1 LFYIKQRDFF
11 KESFDS
17 TIMDEFF
24 FEVVE
29 ITQSVWDG
37 ILFGSTY
44 ALIGIGFTL
53 IFGAMGKLNM
63 AYAGAAIAGAYVGL
77 AVSMLF
83 DAPIILV
90 FVASALVSTMMGYLI
105 YQTCFR
111 FIPTHN
117 HLAALMAS
125 VGGLFL
131 IDEVIVHATRG
142 SPLNFP
148 GIFEDAYFE
157 MGPFGIR
164 GDLLF
169 VFFIGLVST
178 VVLLYVLFRTRLG
191 IATRAVAQQDVA
203 AQLCGINVHNTN
215 SITFSIAG
223 LLGGIAGAMTAAA
236 VGVLSPVMILPLTI
250 KGLIVTVIGGLG
262 SIPGAIIAGLFVGGL
277 ENLFLYVR
285 GIDERDMYVVA
296 LLFIFLVFRPNGLFS
311 KTITRD

>member
-1 LFYIKQRDFF
+1 MEDFLY
-11 KESFDS
+11 
-17 TIMDEFF
+17 
-24 FEVVE
+24 EVVE
-29 ITQSVWDG
+29 ITQTIWDG
-37 ILFGSTY
+37 VLFGSTY

-77 AVSMLF
+77 AVSMFF

-90 FVASALVSTMMGYLI
+90 FAVSALVSTLMGYI
-105 YQTCFR
+105 VYQTCFR

-131 IDEVIVHATRG
+131 IDEVIVLATLG
-142 SPLNFP
+142 SPMNFP
-148 GIFEDAYFE
+148 GLFEDAYFE
-157 MGPFGIR
+157 IGPFGIR

-169 VFFIGLVST
+169 VFFIGIVST
-178 VVLLYVLFRTRLG
+178 VVLLYVLFKTSLG
-191 IATRAVAQQDVA
+191 MATRAVAQQNVA
-203 AQLCGINVHNTN
+203 AQLCGINIHRTN

-236 VGVLSPVMILPLTI
+236 VGVLSPVMTVPLTI

-262 SIPGAIIAGLFVGGL
+262 SIPGAIIAGLFVGAF
-277 ENLFLYVR
+277 ENFFLYIR

-296 LLFIFLVFRPNGLFS
+296 LLFIFLVFRPNGIFS

>member
-1 LFYIKQRDFF
+1 MEDFLY
-11 KESFDS
+11 
-17 TIMDEFF
+17 
-24 FEVVE
+24 EVVE
-29 ITQSVWDG
+29 ITQTIWDG
-37 ILFGSTY
+37 VLFGSTY

-77 AVSMLF
+77 AVSMFF

-90 FVASALVSTMMGYLI
+90 FAVSALVSALMGYI
-105 YQTCFR
+105 VYQTCFR

-117 HLAALMAS
+117 HLAALKAS

-131 IDEVIVHATRG
+131 IDEVIVLATRG
-142 SPLNFP
+142 SPMNFP
-148 GIFEDAYFE
+148 ALFEDAYFE
-157 MGPFGIR
+157 IGPFGIR
-164 GDLLF
+164 GDLIF

-178 VVLLYVLFRTRLG
+178 VVLLYVLFKTRLG
-191 IATRAVAQQDVA
+191 MATRAVAQQDVA
-203 AQLCGINVHNTN
+203 AQLCGINIHRTN

-236 VGVLSPVMILPLTI
+236 VGVLSPVIILPLTI

-262 SIPGAIIAGLFVGGL
+262 SIPGAIIAGLFVGGF

-311 KTITRD
+311 KTINRD

>member
-148 GIFEDAYFE
+148 AIFEDAYFE

>member
-1 LFYIKQRDFF
+1 MEDFLY
-11 KESFDS
+11 EA
-17 TIMDEFF
+17 
-24 FEVVE
+24 VE
-29 ITQSVWDG
+29 IIQTIWDG

-63 AYAGAAIAGAYVGL
+63 AYAAAAIGGAYVGL
-77 AVSMLF
+77 AVSMFF

-90 FVASALVSTMMGYLI
+90 FAVSAFVSTLMGYFV

-131 IDEVIVHATRG
+131 IDEIIVHATRG
-142 SPLNFP
+142 SPMNFP
-148 GIFEDAYFE
+148 GLFEDAYFE
-157 MGPFGIR
+157 VGPFGIR

-169 VFFIGLVST
+169 VFFIGIVST
-178 VVLLYVLFRTRLG
+178 ILLLYVLFKTRLG
-191 IATRAVAQQDVA
+191 MATRAVAQQDVA
-203 AQLCGINVHNTN
+203 AQLCGINIHRTN

-223 LLGGIAGAMTAAA
+223 FLGGIAGAMTAAA
-236 VGVLSPVMILPLTI
+236 VGILSPVMTVPLTI

-262 SIPGAIIAGLFVGGL
+262 SIPGAIIAGLFVGAF
-277 ENLFLYVR
+277 ENFFLYIR

-296 LLFIFLVFRPNGLFS
+296 LLFIFLVFRPNGIFS

>member
-1 LFYIKQRDFF
+1 MEDFLY
-11 KESFDS
+11 
-17 TIMDEFF
+17 
-24 FEVVE
+24 EVVE
-29 ITQSVWDG
+29 ITQTIWDG
-37 ILFGSTY
+37 VLFGSTY

-77 AVSMLF
+77 AVSMFF

-90 FVASALVSTMMGYLI
+90 FAVSALVSALMGYI
-105 YQTCFR
+105 VYQTCFR

-131 IDEVIVHATRG
+131 IDEVIVLATRG
-142 SPLNFP
+142 SPMNFP
-148 GIFEDAYFE
+148 ALFEDAYFE
-157 MGPFGIR
+157 IGPFGIR

-169 VFFIGLVST
+169 VFFIGIVST
-178 VVLLYVLFRTRLG
+178 VVLLYVLFKTRLG
-191 IATRAVAQQDVA
+191 MATRAVAQQDVA
-203 AQLCGINVHNTN
+203 AQLCGINIHRTN

-223 LLGGIAGAMTAAA
+223 FLGGIAGAMTAAA
-236 VGVLSPVMILPLTI
+236 VGVLSPVIILPLTI

-262 SIPGAIIAGLFVGGL
+262 SIPGAIIAGLFVGGF

-311 KTITRD
+311 KTINRD

>member
-1 LFYIKQRDFF
+1 MEDFLY
-11 KESFDS
+11 
-17 TIMDEFF
+17 
-24 FEVVE
+24 EVVE
-29 ITQSVWDG
+29 ITQTIWDG
-37 ILFGSTY
+37 VLFGSTY

-77 AVSMLF
+77 AVSMFF

-90 FVASALVSTMMGYLI
+90 FAVSALVSTLMGYI
-105 YQTCFR
+105 VYQTCFI

-117 HLAALMAS
+117 TLAALMAS

-131 IDEVIVHATRG
+131 IDEVIVLATGG
-142 SPLNFP
+142 SPMNFP
-148 GIFEDAYFE
+148 GLFEDAYFE
-157 MGPFGIR
+157 LGPFGIR

-169 VFFIGLVST
+169 VFFIGIVST
-178 VVLLYVLFRTRLG
+178 VVLLYILFKTRLG
-191 IATRAVAQQDVA
+191 MATRAVAQQDVA
-203 AQLCGINVHNTN
+203 AQLCGINIHRTN

-236 VGVLSPVMILPLTI
+236 VGVLSPVMTVPLTI

-262 SIPGAIIAGLFVGGL
+262 SIPGAIIAGLFVGAF
-277 ENLFLYVR
+277 ENFFLYIR

-296 LLFIFLVFRPNGLFS
+296 LLFIFLVFRPNGIFS

>member
-1 LFYIKQRDFF
+1 
-11 KESFDS
+11 
-17 TIMDEFF
+17 MDEFF

-169 VFFIGLVST
+169 VFFIGIVST
-178 VVLLYVLFRTRLG
+178 VVLLYVLFKTRLG
-191 IATRAVAQQDVA
+191 MATRAVAQQDVA
-203 AQLCGINVHNTN
+203 AQLCGINIHRTN

-236 VGVLSPVMILPLTI
+236 VGVLSPVMTVPLTI

-262 SIPGAIIAGLFVGGL
+262 SIPGAIIAGLFVGAF
-277 ENLFLYVR
+277 ENFFLYIR

-296 LLFIFLVFRPNGLFS
+296 LLFIFLVFRPNGIFS

>member
-1 LFYIKQRDFF
+1 
-11 KESFDS
+11 
-17 TIMDEFF
+17 MDEFF

-178 VVLLYVLFRTRLG
+178 VVLLYVLFKTRLG
-191 IATRAVAQQDVA
+191 MATRAVAQQDVA
-203 AQLCGINVHNTN
+203 AQLCGINIHRTN

-236 VGVLSPVMILPLTI
+236 VGVLSPVMTVPLTI

-262 SIPGAIIAGLFVGGL
+262 SIPGAIIAGLFVGAF
-277 ENLFLYVR
+277 ENFFLYIR

-296 LLFIFLVFRPNGLFS
+296 LLFIFLVFRPNGIFS

>member
-1 LFYIKQRDFF
+1 MEDFLY
-11 KESFDS
+11 
-17 TIMDEFF
+17 
-24 FEVVE
+24 EVVE
-29 ITQSVWDG
+29 ITQTIWDG
-37 ILFGSTY
+37 VLFGSTY

-77 AVSMLF
+77 AVSMFF

-90 FVASALVSTMMGYLI
+90 FAVSAIVSTLMGYI
-105 YQTCFR
+105 VYQTCFR

-131 IDEVIVHATRG
+131 IDELIVHATRG
-142 SPLNFP
+142 SPMNFP
-148 GIFEDAYFE
+148 SLFEDAYFE
-157 MGPFGIR
+157 IGPFGIR

-169 VFFIGLVST
+169 VFFIGIVST
-178 VVLLYVLFRTRLG
+178 VLLLYVLYKTRLG
-191 IATRAVAQQDVA
+191 MATRAVAQQDVA
-203 AQLCGINVHNTN
+203 AQLCGINIHRTN

-223 LLGGIAGAMTAAA
+223 FLGGIAGAMTAAA
-236 VGVLSPVMILPLTI
+236 VGILSPVMTVPLTI

-262 SIPGAIIAGLFVGGL
+262 SIPGAIIAGLFVGAF
-277 ENLFLYVR
+277 ENFFLYIR

-296 LLFIFLVFRPNGLFS
+296 LLFIFLIFRPNGIFS